1 MNILTRNLV
10 WKLFALAAAF
20 AVWLNVS
27 NEPDLAT
34 IVSVPV
40 QYNHFPKNL
49 EISSDITETVDL
61 EARGPSGLLSSLHD
75 GRIAAIIDF
84 ADVTEP
90 GERTFTITG
99 KELKLPRGIEMVRTI
114 PAQLRFDFERRA
126 RRFVGVDVRYS
137 GTLPP
142 GYAAV
147 IVEMTPRQLEIA
159 GPESHVM
166 GSGELKTDPLDL
178 TGLTGE
184 KTETLAVYEDEPE
197 VRILNAPQVTVKVRV
212 EHRTH

>member
-1 MNILTRNLV
+1 MNVLTRNLV

-40 QYNHFPKNL
+40 QYNHFPKDL
-49 EISSDITETVDL
+49 EISSDIEETVDL

-84 ADVTEP
+84 ADVTVP

-99 KELKLPRGIEMVRTI
+99 KELKLPRGIVMVRTI
-114 PAQLRFDFERRA
+114 PAQLRFTFERRA
-126 RRFVGVDVRYS
+126 TRFVQVERAVFGEASAGVCGGERRSD
-137 GTLPP
+137 
-142 GYAAV
+142 AATTRDCGAR
-147 IVEMTPRQLEIA
+147 ESCDGFGAA
-159 GPESHVM
+159 GI
-166 GSGELKTDPLDL
+166 GSARFDRDHRGQDGDAR
-178 TGLTGE
+178 GLRG
-184 KTETLAVYEDEPE
+184 
-197 VRILNAPQVTVKVRV
+197 
-212 EHRTH
+212 

>member
-1 MNILTRNLV
+1 MNMLTRNLV

-34 IVSVPV
+34 IVAVPV
-40 QYNHFPKNL
+40 QYNHFPKDL
-49 EISSDITETVDL
+49 EISSDIVETVDL

-75 GRIAAIIDF
+75 GRIAAVVDF
-84 ADVTEP
+84 AGVTVP

-114 PAQLRFDFERRA
+114 PAQLRFSFERHATRYVA
-126 RRFVGVDVRYS
+126 VDVRYA
-137 GTLPP
+137 GKLPP
-142 GYAAV
+142 GYVVAS
-147 IVEMTPRQLEIA
+147 VEVSPPRLEIA

-166 GSGELKTDPLDL
+166 GSGQLESDPLDL
-178 TGLTGE
+178 SGITAD
-184 KTETLAVYEDEPE
+184 KTETLAVYADEPE
-197 VRILNAPQVTVKVRV
+197 VRILNAPQVRVKIRV
-212 EHRTH
+212 ERKR

>member
-1 MNILTRNLV
+1 MNFLLRNLW

-40 QYNHFPKNL
+40 QYNHFPKDL
-49 EISSDITETVDL
+49 EISSDIVESVDL

-75 GRIAAIIDF
+75 SRIAAVIDF
-84 ADVTEP
+84 AGVTVP

-114 PAQLRFDFERRA
+114 PAQLRFTFERRA
-126 RRFVGVDVRYS
+126 TKFAMVDVQYS
-137 GTLPP
+137 GKLPP
-142 GYAAV
+142 GYQVASLEV
-147 IVEMTPRQLEIA
+147 TPPRLEIT

-166 GSGELKTDPLDL
+166 KSGQLESDPVDL
-178 TGLTGE
+178 TGITADR
-184 KTETLAVYEDEPE
+184 TETLAVYADEPE
-197 VRILNAPQVTVKVRV
+197 VRIVNAPQVKVKIRV
-212 EHRTH
+212 ERKR